1 MGPGEQGRG
10 RGTDVG
16 TMLAALA
23 IAAGGSFASDPGA
36 SCLLLVS
43 TTLWRAPVLA
53 CGTVSS
59 VLTALDMSKRLKLG
73 RKRNEIVFT
82 AACK

>member
-23 IAAGGSFASDPGA
+23 IATGGSFASDPGA
-36 SCLLLVS
+36 SCLFVS

-59 VLTALDMSKRLKLG
+59 VLTALDMSKRLKFG
-73 RKRNEIVFT
+73 RKKNEIVFT